1 MILIC
6 YDGSDDAKAAIERGG
21 ELLGGQPATVL
32 TVWEPFLQMTA
43 RTPVGFGVVPPI
55 PDTEAIDQA
64 GGHRASTVADEGTE
78 LADRAGFNAQPRS
91 RALEATVAR
100 TVLSEAEEVGA
111 GAILMGSRGRTG
123 LKSLLLGSVS
133 HEVIQRADRTVIVV
147 PSPEVAAARSE
158 R

>member
-43 RTPVGFGVVPPI
+43 RTPANG
-55 PDTEAIDQA
+55 
-64 GGHRASTVADEGTE
+64 
-78 LADRAGFNAQPRS
+78 AGFNAQPRP
-91 RALEATVAR
+91 RALESTVAR
-100 TVLSEAEEVGA
+100 TVLSEAEALGA
-111 GAILMGSRGRTG
+111 SAVLMGSRGRAG

-147 PSPEVAAARSE
+147 PSPEVAAARSG

>member
-21 ELLGGQPATVL
+21 ELLGGQPATFL
-32 TVWEPFLQMTA
+32 TVREPFLQMTA

-64 GGHRASTVADEGTE
+64 SAHRASTVADEGTE